1 MEYRYGMRLRGYAPL
16 CQPKEGLLRREDDA
30 SGEYY
35 DILVY
40 DRQLTQDEIRNYELD
55 DLGRKY
61 PQEILE
67 VLSQSMDYS
76 IDDSHLETL
85 SPNEVF
91 DCVCTWEGLIN
102 YGDTIRKWIK
112 NIYGV
117 DLDKISEERSRLS

>member
-16 CQPKEGLLRREDDA
+16 CQPKEGLLRREDDTT
-30 SGEYY
+30 GKYH

-40 DRQLTQDEIRNYELD
+40 NRQLTQDEIRSYELD

-61 PQEILE
+61 PQVILE
-67 VLSQSMDYS
+67 VLSKSMDYS

-102 YGDTIRKWIK
+102 YGSTIRRWIK
-112 NIYGV
+112 NIYGI
-117 DLDKISEERSRLS
+117 DLDKVSEERSKLL